1 MHPHQNLA
9 CACGQV
15 RLRVEGPPIAS
26 VECLCTSCR
35 TAAQQLEVLPGAPRI
50 VDDKGATPIVMQ
62 RKDRVAILAGAE
74 HLSAFRLTPEAR
86 TRRVVAACCNT
97 PMFLEFQGGHWLS
110 LYAGLW
116 PAALRPPLE
125 MRTMSGDFPDPAAL
139 PDDVPNLKQ
148 HSLRFYA
155 RLIGA
160 WARMGFRNPKIEVKG
175 ELNV

>member
-1 MHPHQNLA
+1 MHRDQTLA
-9 CACGQV
+9 CGCGQV

-35 TAAQQLEVLPGAPRI
+35 TAAHHLEALPGAPRI
-50 VDDKGATPIVMQ
+50 VDDKGATPFVMQ
-62 RKDRVAILAGAE
+62 RKDRVAILDGE
-74 HLSAFRLTPEAR
+74 DRLSAFRLQPEAG
-86 TRRVVAACCNT
+86 TRRVVATCCNT
-97 PMFLEFQGGHWLS
+97 PMFLEFLGGHWLS

-116 PAALRPPLE
+116 PDALRPPLE
-125 MRTMSGDFPDPAAL
+125 MRTMAGDFPDPAAL

-155 RLIGA
+155 RLLGA

-175 ELNV
+175 ELHV